1 MRHHERLNMK
11 NNENCP
17 ICGKAELAHR
27 EGEFRTEFEDSV
39 GITKQLVVPGI
50 SWLHC
55 GACGE
60 DLLDDEASTS
70 VSTAQR
76 RAMGLLTA
84 EEIRSFRNRLDK
96 TQSEM
101 STLLGI
107 GEKTYC
113 RWESGTYF
121 QSEAFDRYLRLL
133 QIAPENLL
141 ILDQIRL
148 AKQEREPAP
157 AQTQTEFRYLRDPS
171 VYEVASIRFLGVL
184 MTGPF
189 QV

>member
-1 MRHHERLNMK
+1 MHHQERLNVK
-11 NNENCP
+11 SKSCP
-17 ICGKAELAHR
+17 ICGKTELIHR
-27 EGEFRTEFEDSV
+27 EGEFATQFEASNGV
-39 GITKQLVVPGI
+39 AKELLVPGI

-55 GACGE
+55 AACGE
-60 DLLDDEASTS
+60 DLLDDEASTAIS
-70 VSTAQR
+70 AAQR

-84 EEIRSFRNRLDK
+84 EEIRSLRNRLDK

-113 RWESGTYF
+113 RWESGTHF

-133 QIAPENLL
+133 QMVPENLL

-148 AKQEREPAP
+148 AKQERERAP
-157 AQTQTEFRYLRDPS
+157 AQTQTEFRYLRDPAA
-171 VYEVASIRFLGVL
+171 YEVASIRFLGVL
-184 MTGPF
+184 MAGPF
-189 QV
+189 QA